1 MFTGFFYTFAIGFYS
16 FKNKSPLKR
25 YRAMLI
31 KLYENNPNPV
41 EVRRIAGILR
51 NGGIIILTTDTVYAF
66 ACDIFNAAGVEFI
79 ARLKNHDLRRSNLSF
94 ICHQLSE
101 VSEYAKMDDASF
113 KLIKKNL
120 PGPFTFILN
129 GSSKLPKLF
138 KNKKTVGIR
147 MPNNNIVLD
156 IVRELGNPLMTSSIF
171 TDEETTE
178 YITDPELIEEK
189 YGHQVD
195 LVIDGGLGGLEHSTI
210 VDCTGDEPEIVRVGA
225 GELV

>member
-1 MFTGFFYTFAIGFYS
+1 MIHYKLKYI
-16 FKNKSPLKR
+16 PLWGLG
-25 YRAMLI
+25 AMLI
-31 KLYENNPNPV
+31 KLYEDNPNPA
-41 EVRRIAGILR
+41 EIRRIAGILR
-51 NGGIIILTTDTVYAF
+51 NGGIIILPTDTVYAF
-66 ACDIFNAAGVEFI
+66 GCDIFNGAGVEFI
-79 ARLKNHDLRRSNLSF
+79 AKIKNHDLRRSNLSF

-101 VSEYAKMDDASF
+101 VSEYAKMDDTAF
-113 KLIKKNL
+113 MLMKKNL

-147 MPNNNIVLD
+147 MPKNNIALE
-156 IVRELGNPLMTSSIF
+156 IVRELGNPMMTSSIF

-178 YITDPELIEEK
+178 YITDPELIDEK

-195 LVIDGGLGGLEHSTI
+195 LVIDGGFGGLVHSTI
-210 VDCTGDEPEIVRVGA
+210 VDCTADEPEIVRVGA